1 VADVLLDELV
11 HLDGVPVG
19 VEAAEEAIHRAGG
32 GVEYRHAHV
41 NSQSVYIQ
49 TIYISKFATPLP
61 MLDRNSILLITAWL
75 LSLLCP
81 ASAHTVELTDMD
93 YHLGRMF
100 WAVFIAAVLGFFVY
114 LFCAYM
120 PPDAPPP
127 PPMPISLE
135 LLASTAAALR
145 PLFGANG
152 TTDKE
157 VTKKNKRVVAHAYDL
172 LRECGSLLSR
182 AEYAA
187 ARHAHLKERQR
198 ERRKLDEESSKI
210 KLSDAVHTITGGYT
224 GNHAPRYFR
233 MFLEVFYG
241 EVLAEEESPLPVAEL
256 SRPPFPPTYF
266 EENGEWKQRKEGNY
280 KQWATWTYERYQVH
294 GLRKDEVTY
303 LTGKFTELAKKG
315 YLGKS
320 TQGRCSPTKAKEPK
334 TKG

>member
-1 VADVLLDELV
+1 MTPPSKRNAPKAPKGEKLPWEKLYEECTEQRVNYEPDKWEDEERMERENLEH
-11 HLDGVPVG
+11 HL
-19 VEAAEEAIHRAGG
+19 
-32 GVEYRHAHV
+32 
-41 NSQSVYIQ
+41 S
-49 TIYISKFATPLP
+49 
-61 MLDRNSILLITAWL
+61 
-75 LSLLCP
+75 
-81 ASAHTVELTDMD
+81 
-93 YHLGRMF
+93 
-100 WAVFIAAVLGFFVY
+100 
-114 LFCAYM
+114 
-120 PPDAPPP
+120 DAPPP

-152 TTDKE
+152 TTKEE

-172 LRECGSLLSR
+172 LSECGSLLSR

-198 ERRKLDEESSKI
+198 ERRKLDEESLKI

-256 SRPPFPPTYF
+256 SRPPFPTYF
-266 EENGEWKQRKEGNY
+266 DENGEWKQRKEGNY

-303 LTGKFTELAKKG
+303 LTGKFTELAEKG

-320 TQGRCSPTKAKEPK
+320 TQGRFSPTKAKEPK

>member
-1 VADVLLDELV
+1 
-11 HLDGVPVG
+11 
-19 VEAAEEAIHRAGG
+19 
-32 GVEYRHAHV
+32 
-41 NSQSVYIQ
+41 
-49 TIYISKFATPLP
+49 
-61 MLDRNSILLITAWL
+61 
-75 LSLLCP
+75 
-81 ASAHTVELTDMD
+81 
-93 YHLGRMF
+93 
-100 WAVFIAAVLGFFVY
+100 
-114 LFCAYM
+114 
-120 PPDAPPP
+120 
-127 PPMPISLE
+127 MPISLE

-157 VTKKNKRVVAHAYDL
+157 VTKENKRVVAHAYDL

-182 AEYAA
+182 VKNVA
-187 ARHAHLKERQR
+187 ARLATLKERQR
-198 ERRKLDEESSKI
+198 ERRKLDEESLKI
-210 KLSDAVHTITGGYT
+210 KLSDAVLTITGYT

-241 EVLAEEESPLPVAEL
+241 EVLAAQESPLLVAEL
-256 SRPPFPPTYF
+256 SRPPFPTYF

-303 LTGKFTELAKKG
+303 LTGKFTELAEKG

-320 TQGRCSPTKAKEPK
+320 TQGRFSPTKAKEPK